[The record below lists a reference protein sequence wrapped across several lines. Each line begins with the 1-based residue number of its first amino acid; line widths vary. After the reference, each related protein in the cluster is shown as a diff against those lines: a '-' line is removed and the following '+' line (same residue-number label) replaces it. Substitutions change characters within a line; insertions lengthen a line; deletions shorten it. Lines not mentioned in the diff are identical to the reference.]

1 MTDRFRENNRARS
14 AEDENSNSN
23 VAVSIEMQP
32 LTTTYGSNQDG
43 GDGKSDGFEDEPTV
57 LTAEEGGVVGAETDS
72 SSSSSNSYVHK
83 VDAPWNL
90 QDWLFPPHLP
100 PELQLL
106 RKENIAIPACYLLV
120 GILQGLSGPLLNV
133 YPLDLNATEAQQTTI
148 STLKSLP
155 ASLKLIFGFISDNFP
170 ILGYRRK
177 SYMLIGWAMT
187 AAAYGSLLFTTDLSL
202 SEEEYVKEDGDVGTR
217 VVIPPD
223 APSIPFFCAMTFLFG
238 TGFWLADVM
247 GDSVVA
253 EKARLEPSFAKG
265 ATQSSCYSYRFFG
278 YMVAGPFSTALYK
291 WMGPGSVIFLLSAL
305 PFFILPLVWNF
316 GEVRHAEVRST
327 KEQCEEIWTTVCSRS
342 VWQPLAFVYIYNVL
356 QVGNAAWTQYLRT
369 TLEFTSTDINLIYI
383 VSSVLLY
390 LGIITYKYFMI
401 NWSWR
406 FVYIVC
412 TILNGVFS
420 AMQVLLIL
428 EITFGLSPFVFALG
442 DDAFADFLA
451 GIQFLPTTIMMVN
464 LCPEGSE
471 GASYAMFTTIN
482 NSALQVSRAVST
494 HLLSIWDVSK
504 EALERNELDGMVNLT
519 ILTTV
524 LQLSGILLVR
534 MLPRTKDELFELR
547 NTNYGSSKAGGLI
560 FLVVTFASIL
570 YSMLVGILN
579 VVAPGW

>member
-238 TGFWLADVM
+238 TGECNA
-247 GDSVVA
+247 VV
-253 EKARLEPSFAKG
+253 
-265 ATQSSCYSYRFFG
+265 C
-278 YMVAGPFSTALYK
+278 
-291 WMGPGSVIFLLSAL
+291 
-305 PFFILPLVWNF
+305 
-316 GEVRHAEVRST
+316 
-327 KEQCEEIWTTVCSRS
+327 
-342 VWQPLAFVYIYNVL
+342 
-356 QVGNAAWTQYLRT
+356 
-369 TLEFTSTDINLIYI
+369 
-383 VSSVLLY
+383 
-390 LGIITYKYFMI
+390 
-401 NWSWR
+401 
-406 FVYIVC
+406 
-412 TILNGVFS
+412 
-420 AMQVLLIL
+420 
-428 EITFGLSPFVFALG
+428 
-442 DDAFADFLA
+442 
-451 GIQFLPTTIMMVN
+451 
-464 LCPEGSE
+464 
-471 GASYAMFTTIN
+471 
-482 NSALQVSRAVST
+482 
-494 HLLSIWDVSK
+494 
-504 EALERNELDGMVNLT
+504 
-519 ILTTV
+519 
-524 LQLSGILLVR
+524 
-534 MLPRTKDELFELR
+534 LF
-547 NTNYGSSKAGGLI
+547 
-560 FLVVTFASIL
+560 
-570 YSMLVGILN
+570 
-579 VVAPGW
+579 